1 MYLKIL
7 EIAKN
12 ILVQGCKL
20 HGFHSELF
28 LPKLTEAWENKAY
41 NSDCAC
47 SLYIEDRK
55 RCQALSPEAWKGV

>member
-7 EIAKN
+7 EISKN

-28 LPKLTEAWENKAY
+28 LPKLTEAWENKA
-41 NSDCAC
+41 
-47 SLYIEDRK
+47 
-55 RCQALSPEAWKGV
+55 